1 MNIPK
6 TDLKRVVVI
15 GAGFGGL
22 QVVKL
27 VKRNNFQV
35 VLIDRNNYHTFQP
48 LLYQVATAILEP
60 DSVICPIRS
69 IIKNTENLFFRMADV
84 QSVELN
90 KKNIKTNRGNL
101 VYDYLVLAT
110 GSKTNFFG
118 NKNMETFSFPMKSI
132 FEAIT
137 LRNSIF
143 QNIENALFTKN
154 SIDQNRLMTFVI
166 VGGGPTGVEIAG
178 SLSEMKMHVL
188 SKDYPDL
195 NVRKIMNIHLVQASS
210 RLLDGMS
217 ESASD
222 EAFKELKKMG
232 VNILVNCMVKDYN
245 GRILQIE
252 KKPFIETSNVIWAA
266 GVKGALI
273 DGFDSDKIEKGRL
286 LVDSFNRV
294 KGLEDSV
301 FAIGDIALMKD
312 DPKGYPMLA
321 QPAIQQGILL
331 AKNLNSMAEG
341 KEMHT
346 FIYKDMGSMA
356 IICRN
361 KAVCDFTKFRIKGML
376 AWIIWIFVHSMK
388 LEGFRNRMI
397 TLTNWIIQYYRYNR
411 GMRLIIKSGEKGI
424 RTLDT

>member
-69 IIKNTENLFFRMADV
+69 IIKNTDNFFFRMAEV
-84 QSVELN
+84 QYIELN

-101 VYDYLVLAT
+101 GYDYLVLAT

-143 QNIENALFTKN
+143 KNIENALFTKN
-154 SIDQNRLMTFVI
+154 SIDKNRLMTFVI
-166 VGGGPTGVEIAG
+166 VGGGPTGVELAG

-188 SKDYPDL
+188 SNDYPDL

-217 ESASD
+217 ESSSH

-232 VNILVNCMVKDYN
+232 VNILGNCMVKDYN

-252 KKPFIETSNVIWAA
+252 NKSSIETSNVIWAA

-286 LVDSFNRV
+286 LVDAFNRV
-294 KGLEDSV
+294 KGNEDSV
-301 FAIGDIALMKD
+301 FAIGDIALMKE
-312 DPKGYPMLA
+312 GYPMLA
-321 QPAIQQGILL
+321 QLAIQQGVLL
-331 AKNLNSMAEG
+331 AKNLNRMAEG
-341 KEMHT
+341 KEMHP

-361 KAVCDFTKFRIKGML
+361 KAVCDFPKFSIKGML

-397 TLTNWIIQYYRYNR
+397 TLTNWIIQYYRHNR
-411 GMRLIIKSGEKGI
+411 GMRLIIGPDIKQRRERDSNP
-424 RTLDT
+424 

>member
-27 VKRNNFQV
+27 VKRNNFQI

-69 IIKNTENLFFRMADV
+69 IIKNTENFFFRMAEV
-84 QSVELN
+84 QSIELN

-101 VYDYLVLAT
+101 GYDYLVLAT

-143 QNIENALFTKN
+143 QNIENALFTK
-154 SIDQNRLMTFVI
+154 DKNRLMTFVI
-166 VGGGPTGVEIAG
+166 VGGGPTGVELAG

-217 ESASD
+217 ESSSH

-245 GRILQIE
+245 GRILQIDSPE
-252 KKPFIETSNVIWAA
+252 TSNSPIETSNVIWAA

-286 LVDSFNRV
+286 LVDAFNRV
-294 KGLEDSV
+294 KGHEDSV
-301 FAIGDIALMKD
+301 FAIGDIALMKKD
-312 DPKGYPMLA
+312 DTKGYPMLA
-321 QPAIQQGILL
+321 QLAIQQGVLL
-331 AKNLNSMAEG
+331 AKNLNRMAEG
-341 KEMHT
+341 KEMHP
-346 FIYKDMGSMA
+346 FIYKDMGAMA

-361 KAVCDFTKFRIKGML
+361 KAVCDFPKFRIKGML
-376 AWIIWIFVHSMK
+376 AWIIWIFVHSIK

-397 TLTNWIIQYYRYNR
+397 TLTNWIIQYYRHNR
-411 GMRLIIKSGEKGI
+411 GMRLIIVRRERDSNP
-424 RTLDT
+424 